1 MIQNLTVGVT
11 TIAFSK
17 NVKLMDQLNSLGFK
31 RVKKNEA
38 GKRFSTSELVS
49 FLKDCDV
56 AIIGLDL
63 ITEEVLAQ
71 IPNLKAI
78 SKYGVGLDNIDFV
91 ACKKHNV
98 RVFYPQGVNKRSVS
112 EMTLGF
118 MLSLCRNL
126 YVTSNLLK
134 TKVWNKSGGMQLS
147 EKTVGII
154 GVGHIGKDLISLL
167 KPFNCKILVNDI
179 IDQEEY
185 YKANDLTFA
194 SKEEIFRNA
203 DIITVHT
210 PLTDKTKNII
220 NKRTLS
226 LMKATSFVINTARG
240 GLFNQDDLKEALI
253 AGNIAGAAMDVY
265 DIEPPTDSEL
275 LAIFNLINTPHIGG
289 NSKEAIQA
297 MGEAAIEKILDFFN
311 S

>member
-17 NVKLMDQLNSLGFK
+17 NVKLMNQLNSLGFK
-31 RVKKNEA
+31 KVKKNEA
-38 GKRFSTSELVS
+38 GKRFTTEELVS

-71 IPNLKAI
+71 IPSLKAI
-78 SKYGVGLDNIDFV
+78 SKYGVGLDNIDFE
-91 ACKKHNV
+91 ACEKHNIK
-98 RVFYPQGVNKRSVS
+98 VFYPQGVNKRSVS

-134 TKVWNKSGGMQLS
+134 NSIWNKSGGMQLS
-147 EKTVGII
+147 EKTIGII
-154 GVGHIGKDLISLL
+154 GVGHIGKDVISLL

-179 IDQEEY
+179 ISQKEY
-185 YKANDLTFA
+185 YKANNLTHV
-194 SKEEIFRNA
+194 SKEEIFKNA
-203 DIITVHT
+203 DIITIHT
-210 PLTDKTKNII
+210 PLTDKTKNLF
-220 NKRTLS
+220 NKSTLS
-226 LMKATSFVINTARG
+226 LMKETSFVINTARG
-240 GLFNQDDLKEALI
+240 GLFNQDDLKKALI
-253 AGNIAGAAMDVY
+253 AGDIAGAAMDVY
-265 DIEPPTDSEL
+265 DIEPPTDLGL
-275 LAIFNLINTPHIGG
+275 LGIPNLMNTPHIGG
-289 NSKEAIQA
+289 NSKEAVQA
-297 MGEAAIEKILDFFN
+297 MGEAAIERILDFFN